1 LTQVP
6 SQDQSKDPTAANPT
20 EDSPIQARVPQSGT
34 AGLNPPRAKRGGL
47 KTFTALQNNRDYRFL
62 WAGNVA
68 ANGAQWLQIF
78 TIGWLVFSISGGSA
92 LHSVAVA
99 GIRSLPILVIGPWA
113 GVLADRLDRRKLLI
127 ATQFSLAVLAAAF
140 ALVVASGRVE
150 VWHAYTYM
158 SLAGIGFAIK
168 QPLRQALVANTV
180 QRSDLA
186 NAMALNAMG
195 ITSMRLAGPLLGGIL
210 IGAAGFKWNFF
221 FEAGLYVVMVLLLLP
236 MRTPYRQTSSSSRS
250 SNLVAS
256 LLEGLRYIFGNAVM
270 RRLTIVNF
278 VRTGVF
284 MPLILLL
291 PVYTQQALGAGVGT
305 GSIMIAV
312 MGIGGFTAT
321 FVMATWGFFAKKGAV
336 VLITLLTGSIAIL
349 MLGISHWLWLS
360 LAMMLIMGLS
370 QTHFI
375 VSNQTL
381 IQTMV
386 PDDLRG
392 RVSSVWHY
400 ESGLIPLAAVAIG
413 VVADRVDI
421 NTALTGVGIIALALG
436 ISFAV
441 RFKDIW
447 SLD

>member
-1 LTQVP
+1 MTQVP

-186 NAMALNAMG
+186 NAMG

-278 VRTGVF
+278 VRTSVF

-421 NTALTGVGIIALALG
+421 NTALTGVGVIALALG

>member
-1 LTQVP
+1 MTQVP
-6 SQDQSKDPTAANPT
+6 SQNQST
-20 EDSPIQARVPQSGT
+20 EDSHTQAGGARSGG
-34 AGLNPPRAKRGGL
+34 AGSVAPRTKQGGL
-47 KTFTALQNNRDYRFL
+47 RTFTALQNNRDYRFL

-68 ANGAQWLQIF
+68 ANCAQWLQIF
-78 TIGWLVFSISGGSA
+78 TIGWLVFSISNGSA
-92 LHSVAVA
+92 MHSVAVA
-99 GIRSLPILVIGPWA
+99 GIRSLPILAVGPLA
-113 GVLADRLDRRKLLI
+113 GVLADRMDRRKLLI
-127 ATQFSLAVLAAAF
+127 VTQFSLAVLAAAF

-150 VWHAYTYM
+150 VWHAYAYM
-158 SLAGIGFAIK
+158 SLAGIGFAVK

-180 QRSDLA
+180 RRADLA

-195 ITSMRLAGPLLGGIL
+195 ITSMRLAGPLLGGVL
-210 IGAAGFKWNFF
+210 ISAVGFKWNFF

-236 MRTPYRQTSSSSRS
+236 TRTPYRETSGKASSSTQRASMFD
-250 SNLVAS
+250 S

-305 GSIMIAV
+305 GSVMIAV

-336 VLITLLTGSIAIL
+336 VLITLFTGSIAIL
-349 MLGISHWLWLS
+349 MLGVSHWLWLS
-360 LAMMLIMGLS
+360 LIMMVVMGLS

-381 IQTMV
+381 IQSVV

-413 VVADRVDI
+413 YTADKMDI
-421 NTALTGVGIIALALG
+421 NTALIGVGIVALVLS
-436 ISFAV
+436 IFFAI
-441 RFKDIW
+441 RFRDIR